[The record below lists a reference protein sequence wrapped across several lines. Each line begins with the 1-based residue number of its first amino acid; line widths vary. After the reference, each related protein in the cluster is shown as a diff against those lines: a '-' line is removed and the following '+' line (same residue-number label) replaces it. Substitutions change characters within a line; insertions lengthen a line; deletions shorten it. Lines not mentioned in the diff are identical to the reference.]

1 MEGRAGHSALAPSEH
16 PSPFGSCGMGSW
28 VKLLGC
34 VWVSSWGCWQPG
46 LVLGSA
52 LALLQRCRGRR
63 APLRSVFLRS
73 QHLEL
78 PARTA
83 SVCSF
88 TCLNKQTICLLPL
101 HPLFLCSSTAQCFS
115 EGSGSCSLRGP
126 YLLQVAPSCTV
137 QCSLQFQTKY
147 LLQFLKLV
155 LVLFKQLPNLMSSE
169 SLLCLS

>member
-1 MEGRAGHSALAPSEH
+1 ML
-16 PSPFGSCGMGSW
+16 
-28 VKLLGC
+28 
-34 VWVSSWGCWQPG
+34 WVSSWGAGSQGCS
-46 LVLGSA
+46 LGSA
-52 LALLQRCRGRR
+52 PAGVVPRC
-63 APLRSVFLRS
+63 AVSLRS

-78 PARTA
+78 PACMA

-88 TCLNKQTICLLPL
+88 TCLNKQTISLLPL

-126 YLLQVAPSCTV
+126 YLSQVAPSPPRAAPSCTV
-137 QCSLQFQTKY
+137 HRSWRFQTKY

-169 SLLCLS
+169 SPLCLS